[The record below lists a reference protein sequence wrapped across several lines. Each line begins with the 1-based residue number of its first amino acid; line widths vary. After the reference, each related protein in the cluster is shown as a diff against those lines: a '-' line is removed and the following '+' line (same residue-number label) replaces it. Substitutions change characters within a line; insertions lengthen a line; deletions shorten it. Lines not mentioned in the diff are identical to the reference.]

1 MSAPTPLW
9 DRTRTRRER
18 HFGVLIRRIGKRVT
32 KARDKITIDDVMEL
46 LAKHE
51 VSKKVRGLQ
60 QEFEVP
66 QEYKDYLTKLGTTLP
81 ER

>member
-9 DRTRTRRER
+9 DRTRSRRER

-32 KARDKITIDDVMEL
+32 KARDKIIIDDVMEML
-46 LAKHE
+46 TRHE

-60 QEFEVP
+60 QELEVP
-66 QEYKDYLTKLGTTLP
+66 QEFKDYLTKLGTTLP
-81 ER
+81 EN